1 MRAIFKKDFMS
12 AFHSFIGWLFI
23 AIYWFFFSVY
33 VSYYNFNGHYADL
46 STAVSVMQM
55 ILTIL
60 IPILCMRS
68 FADERRQKTD
78 QLLFTAPVSIG
89 QIVAGKF
96 FALAAIYSIPCAAA
110 CIVPPILSKYG
121 DVSYPASYIAIFG
134 MWFFGMACIAIC
146 IFASSLTENI
156 VIAAV
161 LSFAMLFVTYI
172 IPGLEQVTS
181 SSGTA
186 LGKFLEAL
194 SFRDRFDAF
203 TGGTFSVTGTIYFLS
218 VILLFLFL
226 TTQVIQ
232 KRRYSVSK
240 KTFSFGAYSTAMIV
254 ISIAAAVVVNLAVN
268 QLPESVKTI
277 DATTDKLYTLTDDT
291 KNLVSTLDED
301 VTIYIL
307 TNSGNEDD
315 TLEKTLAGYE
325 DLSDHLKVEHVDP
338 SEDPTFIKKYASDTS
353 ELYMNSMVVVSD
365 KRYKIINASDLYGYS
380 YTSDYSSYQ
389 IDSYDGEGQITAAID
404 YVTSDNMPT
413 VYTLTGHGETDL
425 ATTFTDTLAKMNI
438 NVASLDLMQNDTVP
452 DDAQAV
458 IINAPTSDLSED
470 DLNKLEAY
478 ADQGGNLIMVT
489 NYTAGQT
496 LTNYD
501 SLLGY
506 YQIGVEDGVVL
517 EDDTGRY
524 YQYQAYL
531 LPVIAQDDVTADI
544 TNNYVMS
551 AFSQSLTIPDS
562 EVDGYTITPLLTT
575 SENAYIHT
583 DVQDE
588 AALERT
594 DSESTGTYNV
604 GVKSVKTNED
614 GSTSTAIVY
623 SSQFIFDEQANAM
636 VSGSNNSLFKG
647 SVAAVTDS
655 QDAVSIDAKTIS
667 NNYLTISAGTA
678 SRLTIIFTGIIPV
691 VLIVLG
697 IVIWVRRRHQ

>member
-203 TGGTFSVTGTIYFLS
+203 TGGT
-218 VILLFLFL
+218 
-226 TTQVIQ
+226 
-232 KRRYSVSK
+232 
-240 KTFSFGAYSTAMIV
+240 YSTAMIV

-623 SSQFIFDEQANAM
+623 SSLFIFDEQANAM